1 MPGTNLFAPPDYS
14 GVKVALSNEVDNAI
28 LAKGTAAQLPS
39 AVAGYA
45 VGCLYI
51 ATDTG
56 NLYLNT
62 GTTTSA
68 TFTLVDT
75 ATTSLQL
82 PEAATDATTTTTT
95 SLALTQNA
103 VTTGAGLTQSLNGL
117 TTGKGHSITHTT
129 SVIASG
135 GSLLNLS
142 STGVD
147 TATTSGALLNLT
159 STLGVA
165 ATQIL
170 GTFGTTTGIGASIV
184 TDALTTGTALSLTN
198 ASGVMTTN
206 GEMLLVS
213 ADAATT
219 STGLARISGA
229 GLTTGNVTQLN
240 ATAATL
246 TTGRYLSANDGA
258 LEVFGVGANGHLHTS
273 QTTAP
278 TIAVSQQNG
287 ITAAAITAGASDV
300 NGIITT
306 TGTNNNG
313 GTSILQVTFHKT
325 YTTAPKAVM
334 LTARNASGAG
344 PNPPYISDITATTFD
359 ITIPA
364 SASAGATPS
373 WNYLVIA

>member
-45 VGCLYI
+45 VGCQYI

-62 GTTTSA
+62 GTATSA

-75 ATTSLQL
+75 ASTSLQL

-95 SLALTQNA
+95 SLALAQNA
-103 VTTGAGLTQSLNGL
+103 VTTGKGNTQSLTGL
-117 TTGKGHSITHTT
+117 TTGIGNQ
-129 SVIASG
+129 VIA
-135 GSLLNLS
+135 
-142 STGVD
+142 
-147 TATTSGALLNLT
+147 A
-159 STLGVA
+159 
-165 ATQIL
+165 
-170 GTFGTTTGIGASIV
+170 
-184 TDALTTGTALSLTN
+184 
-198 ASGVMTTN
+198 
-206 GEMLLVS
+206 
-213 ADAATT
+213 
-219 STGLARISGA
+219 
-229 GLTTGNVTQLN
+229 
-240 ATAATL
+240 AATL
-246 TTGRYLSANDGA
+246 TTGRYYSANDGA

-313 GTSILQVTFHKT
+313 GTTVLQVTFHKT
-325 YTTAPKAVM
+325 YTTAPKTVL
-334 LTARNASGAG
+334 LTPRNASGAG
-344 PNPPYISDITATTFD
+344 PNPPFISAITATTFD

-373 WNYLVIA
+373 WNYVVIA